1 MDHLPGR
8 SGAIDDTVLIVG
20 AGIGGLAAA
29 IALRQAGVP
38 ARVLERAPHLGEV
51 GAGLGLWAN
60 AVLVL
65 DRLGAGEEIRGLGA
79 PLTIAEICSAH
90 GTVLSRL
97 DLRRVLPDPRAASY
111 VVHRADLHA
120 ALARRLPPGLVETG
134 AEVLDV
140 LQDARGGANV
150 LLADGRSVRGSLVI
164 GADGIRSA
172 VRRSLWGEHALR
184 YSGQTCY
191 RGIAPL
197 DVADP
202 HVLREVQGSGRRAAV
217 CPLGDGR
224 VYWWAAVNAPADQSD
239 EPERRREIL
248 GELFRGWPHGVPE
261 AIAASEGAIL
271 RNDLVDREPLRHW
284 SRGRATLLGDAAH
297 PMLPNLG
304 QGACT
309 ALEDALVLAQS
320 VRRHGATPDA
330 LRAYEAARIPRTTRI
345 VRESW
350 SFGGP
355 ARWSAPWAVR
365 LRETLIRATPSAVLA
380 GAIRR
385 HVGYDASAVIGG
397 V

>member
-1 MDHLPGR
+1 
-8 SGAIDDTVLIVG
+8 
-20 AGIGGLAAA
+20 
-29 IALRQAGVP
+29 
-38 ARVLERAPHLGEV
+38 
-51 GAGLGLWAN
+51 
-60 AVLVL
+60 
-65 DRLGAGEEIRGLGA
+65 
-79 PLTIAEICSAH
+79 
-90 GTVLSRL
+90 
-97 DLRRVLPDPRAASY
+97 
-111 VVHRADLHA
+111 
-120 ALARRLPPGLVETG
+120 
-134 AEVLDV
+134 
-140 LQDARGGANV
+140 
-150 LLADGRSVRGSLVI
+150 
-164 GADGIRSA
+164 
-172 VRRSLWGEHALR
+172 
-184 YSGQTCY
+184 
-191 RGIAPL
+191 
-197 DVADP
+197 
-202 HVLREVQGSGRRAAV
+202 
-217 CPLGDGR
+217 
-224 VYWWAAVNAPADQSD
+224 
-239 EPERRREIL
+239 
-248 GELFRGWPHGVPE
+248 VPE
-261 AIAASEGAIL
+261 AIAATEGAIL